1 MHRGGVAVQSRIT
14 NLIIKI
20 AKELKNSNNID
31 ENSYLFSTNDAL
43 FDSVGLIEFVVELEE
58 ALYDEFG
65 KDISLSDEKAMSQS
79 RSPFISIKTLSNY
92 IYKSLNE

>member
-1 MHRGGVAVQSRIT
+1 MVVQSRIT

-43 FDSVGLIEFVVELEE
+43 FDSVGLIEFVVELV
-58 ALYDEFG
+58 
-65 KDISLSDEKAMSQS
+65 
-79 RSPFISIKTLSNY
+79 
-92 IYKSLNE
+92 